1 MSGYHDKQRKE
12 RAGIMTKGKYPES
25 GGVGVRVVLAVITL
39 AVIGVFIA
47 VMFQHSG
54 QRQEA
59 NHRKA
64 VGISEYGLQA
74 ALQKLQESPLWAGG
88 FARTPCDGGWYTV
101 SLHRFVR
108 NDSFFLSITAEG
120 TMGAVSEVKEYLLTR
135 VPGSRDSLWT
145 PQNIH

>member
-1 MSGYHDKQRKE
+1 MVTKDKFTE
-12 RAGIMTKGKYPES
+12 F

-39 AVIGVFIA
+39 AAIGVLIA

-74 ALQKLQESPLWAGG
+74 ALQKLQESPSWMGG
-88 FARTPCDGGWYTV
+88 IARTPCDGGWYTV
-101 SLHRFVR
+101 SLRRFVR
-108 NDSFFLSITAEG
+108 NDTVLLSITAEG
-120 TMGAVSEVKEYLLTR
+120 TMGAVSEVKECLLTHI
-135 VPGSRDSLWT
+135 PGSRDSLWT